1 MARLGINTGTTPN
14 DGTGDTLFQGGDKIN
29 KNFSELYTVLGDGT
43 TLNTGFVTSIA
54 AGDNISV
61 SGSSQVTIT
70 GIAATT
76 DINADRLVVAGV
88 STLTNQVKIVSDDSS
103 PGRIDYYCETNNAHY
118 TRIQAAPHAE
128 YSGNAVVTL
137 PTSDGTILLTDGVGS
152 SLTGIV
158 TDIVAGSNV
167 TVSNTGGTYTINSS
181 GGGGGGS
188 GIAVAYGS
196 TQGDTPI
203 IVGTAVTQV
212 NLVGTGYT
220 VTVTDNIATVR
231 NLGMGMTSLSIT
243 SVGYGDTV
251 TEGDQISYTATA
263 SDGNARFHIEDKDG
277 LQIGINYETGVIGGG
292 QNATAGTYNVK
303 IRAATFFGM
312 SEPFNVRFVVSP
324 FTLTM
329 NTMFGA
335 PNSFV
340 MMTNGAGDAV
350 LTSLVSGGVVS
361 YDGANYVIDR
371 SNTNFST
378 ATQHALYYDNTNN
391 VLWGYRTN
399 SSNSSINGIY
409 QWTSVAS
416 ASDGTDVGSGTLRVN
431 STYGDYFEGGHS
443 ENSALTNGKVYSTLT
458 LDASI
463 GDFDGAYTRQSFKA
477 NIDTGTASSGNA
489 LFNATDSYWWF
500 LKDSD
505 NARMIIYDSVAGTWA
520 YVYVSGAD
528 FSAAVDGTAV
538 GSTNAVESQSIDSVV
553 YDEAAVQPASEFS
566 EITYGAGTGLG
577 VASYQPAGNYTHMI
591 GGAFAMKI
599 TTTGGVLDNF
609 GTKTSPDAGWAYGF
623 TLEDPWLATAAG
635 NQMLSPESTSDG
647 FHNFGPSVF
656 NITSTQ
662 YDKITYGNGS
672 NGPFESSLG
681 VSLTRSANSNNIA
694 NAGDTI
700 QVRWDGNN
708 YKMYINGVEKITSS
722 SPGSYLSASATTNPV
737 LTFGD
742 TTNQNGGTII
752 NAYPDGMPWPFRI
765 RDMWIAN
772 NGNISAS
779 DVVGVST
786 FRDRNVASWSE
797 YSDVDV
803 YITMDGS
810 GVTAVKGSPTV
821 ERKSITFS

>member
-14 DGTGDTLFQGGDKIN
+14 DGTGDTLFQGGDKVN
-29 KNFSELYTVLGDGT
+29 KNFTELYTVLGDGT
-43 TLNTGFVTSIA
+43 TLNTGFVTSITG
-54 AGDNISV
+54 GDNISV
-61 SGSSQVTIT
+61 SGTSQVTIT

-188 GIAVAYGS
+188 GVAIGYAS
-196 TQGDTPI
+196 TQGDTPVV
-203 IVGTAVTQV
+203 VGTATTI

-220 VTVTDNIATVR
+220 VTVSNNVATVR
-231 NLGMGMTSLSIT
+231 NLGMGMTSLTIT
-243 SVGYGDTV
+243 SVGYGATV
-251 TEGDQISYTATA
+251 NEGSQISYTATA
-263 SDGNARFHIEDKDG
+263 SDANAKFHIEDKDG

-292 QNATAGTYNVK
+292 QNAAAGTYNVK

-312 SEPFNVRFVVSP
+312 SEPFNVKFVISP
-324 FTLTM
+324 FTLSM

-340 MMTNGAGDAV
+340 MMTNSAGDAV
-350 LTSLVSGGVVS
+350 FSSLVSGGVVS
-361 YDGANYVIDR
+361 YDGTNYVIDR
-371 SNTNFST
+371 TNANFST

-399 SSNSSINGIY
+399 SSNSSISGIY
-409 QWTSVAS
+409 QWTSVTS
-416 ASDGTDVGSGTLRVN
+416 ASDGTDVGSGAARV
-431 STYGDYFEGGHS
+431 SSSSGDWFEGGHS
-443 ENSALTNGKVYSTLT
+443 ENSALANGKVYSTLT

-477 NIDTGTASSGNA
+477 NLDTGTASSGNA

-500 LKDSD
+500 LKDGD

-538 GSTNAVESQSIDSVV
+538 GSTSAAESQAIDSIV
-553 YDEAAVQPASEFS
+553 YDEAAVQPASEYS
-566 EITYGAGTGLG
+566 EITSGAGPGLS
-577 VASYQPAGNYTHMI
+577 VASYQPAGNYTNII

-599 TTTGGVLDNF
+599 TTTGGVLNNF
-609 GTKTSPDAGWAYGF
+609 GTRTSPDAGWAYGF
-623 TLEDPWLATAAG
+623 TLEDPWLATCAG
-635 NQMLSPESTSDG
+635 NQMLAPESSSDG
-647 FHNFGPSVF
+647 WHQFGPSVF
-656 NITSTQ
+656 NISSTE
-662 YDKITYGNGS
+662 YDNICYGDYNS
-672 NGPFESSLG
+672 GPFSTSSG

-708 YKMYINGVEKITSS
+708 YKMYINGVEKITST
-722 SPGSYLSASATTNPV
+722 SPGTYMISSATTNPV

-752 NAYPDGMPWPFRI
+752 NDYADGMPWPFRI
-765 RDMWIAN
+765 RDLWIAN
-772 NGNISAS
+772 NGNISAT
-779 DVVGVST
+779 DVVGVAT
-786 FRDRNVASWSE
+786 FRDRNIASWSE

-803 YITMDGS
+803 YFTMDGS

>member
-251 TEGDQISYTATA
+251 TEGTQISYTATA
-263 SDGNARFHIEDKDG
+263 SDANARFHIEDKDG

-378 ATQHALYYDNTNN
+378 ATQHALY
-391 VLWGYRTN
+391 
-399 SSNSSINGIY
+399 
-409 QWTSVAS
+409 
-416 ASDGTDVGSGTLRVN
+416 
-431 STYGDYFEGGHS
+431 
-443 ENSALTNGKVYSTLT
+443 
-458 LDASI
+458 
-463 GDFDGAYTRQSFKA
+463 
-477 NIDTGTASSGNA
+477 
-489 LFNATDSYWWF
+489 
-500 LKDSD
+500 
-505 NARMIIYDSVAGTWA
+505 
-520 YVYVSGAD
+520 
-528 FSAAVDGTAV
+528 
-538 GSTNAVESQSIDSVV
+538 
-553 YDEAAVQPASEFS
+553 
-566 EITYGAGTGLG
+566 
-577 VASYQPAGNYTHMI
+577 
-591 GGAFAMKI
+591 
-599 TTTGGVLDNF
+599 
-609 GTKTSPDAGWAYGF
+609 
-623 TLEDPWLATAAG
+623 
-635 NQMLSPESTSDG
+635 
-647 FHNFGPSVF
+647 
-656 NITSTQ
+656 
-662 YDKITYGNGS
+662 
-672 NGPFESSLG
+672 
-681 VSLTRSANSNNIA
+681 
-694 NAGDTI
+694 
-700 QVRWDGNN
+700 
-708 YKMYINGVEKITSS
+708 
-722 SPGSYLSASATTNPV
+722 
-737 LTFGD
+737 
-742 TTNQNGGTII
+742 
-752 NAYPDGMPWPFRI
+752 
-765 RDMWIAN
+765 
-772 NGNISAS
+772 
-779 DVVGVST
+779 
-786 FRDRNVASWSE
+786 
-797 YSDVDV
+797 
-803 YITMDGS
+803 
-810 GVTAVKGSPTV
+810 
-821 ERKSITFS
+821 

>member
-1 MARLGINTGTTPN
+1 MAKLGINTGTTPN
-14 DGTGDTLFQGGDKIN
+14 DGTGDTLFQAGDKTN

-61 SGSSQVTIT
+61 SGTSQVTIT

-181 GGGGGGS
+181 GGGGGGGS

-196 TQGDTPI
+196 TQGDTPR

-220 VTVTDNIATVR
+220 VTVTNNIATVR
-231 NLGMGMTSLSIT
+231 NLGMGMTSLAIT

-263 SDGNARFHIEDKDG
+263 SDANARFHIEDKDG

-312 SEPFNVRFVVSP
+312 SEPFNVRFVISP

-350 LTSLVSGGVVS
+350 FTSLVSGGVVS

-371 SNTNFST
+371 SQYQLQYCYTT
-378 ATQHALYYDNTNN
+378 CI
-391 VLWGYRTN
+391 VL
-399 SSNSSINGIY
+399 
-409 QWTSVAS
+409 
-416 ASDGTDVGSGTLRVN
+416 
-431 STYGDYFEGGHS
+431 
-443 ENSALTNGKVYSTLT
+443 
-458 LDASI
+458 
-463 GDFDGAYTRQSFKA
+463 
-477 NIDTGTASSGNA
+477 
-489 LFNATDSYWWF
+489 
-500 LKDSD
+500 
-505 NARMIIYDSVAGTWA
+505 
-520 YVYVSGAD
+520 
-528 FSAAVDGTAV
+528 
-538 GSTNAVESQSIDSVV
+538 
-553 YDEAAVQPASEFS
+553 
-566 EITYGAGTGLG
+566 
-577 VASYQPAGNYTHMI
+577 
-591 GGAFAMKI
+591 
-599 TTTGGVLDNF
+599 
-609 GTKTSPDAGWAYGF
+609 
-623 TLEDPWLATAAG
+623 
-635 NQMLSPESTSDG
+635 
-647 FHNFGPSVF
+647 
-656 NITSTQ
+656 
-662 YDKITYGNGS
+662 
-672 NGPFESSLG
+672 
-681 VSLTRSANSNNIA
+681 
-694 NAGDTI
+694 
-700 QVRWDGNN
+700 
-708 YKMYINGVEKITSS
+708 
-722 SPGSYLSASATTNPV
+722 
-737 LTFGD
+737 
-742 TTNQNGGTII
+742 
-752 NAYPDGMPWPFRI
+752 
-765 RDMWIAN
+765 
-772 NGNISAS
+772 
-779 DVVGVST
+779 
-786 FRDRNVASWSE
+786 
-797 YSDVDV
+797 
-803 YITMDGS
+803 
-810 GVTAVKGSPTV
+810 
-821 ERKSITFS
+821 